1 MLKKKIL
8 FLIPSLRGGG
18 AEKVTLLLGNE
29 LIKLG
34 WEIGFLM
41 AQVEGPFLEHLDP
54 KIKIIKLPYRK
65 ISRNILAI
73 RAVLQS
79 EKPDIFYTIMEY
91 VNIIGGIAHKL
102 SNSKAKLVYSEHN
115 NIYKTLETHSTGMR
129 FFLKVGIKYAYN
141 LPDRIVCV
149 SEGVRDVLQEYL
161 PNLKNVSVLYNPIE
175 QMHPNTD
182 PPTNDSIYRILS
194 IGRLN
199 RQKNHILL
207 LKAFKYLQETFSID
221 AHLTIIGEGKER
233 KVLNQYIIQH
243 NLIDKVDLPGF
254 KDSNTYLHNSDLF
267 VLSSEYEGFGN
278 VLVEALSTGIPVIST
293 DCPSGPAEILKNG
306 LYGQL
311 VPVHDEIA
319 LAKAIYKEYLTEDN
333 SEKRMQRIQRAND
346 FAVEKIAAQ
355 YEALFHTLLK

>member
-1 MLKKKIL
+1 MRKKKIL
-8 FLIPSLRGGG
+8 FLIPSLHGGG

-34 WEIGFLM
+34 WDIGFVM
-41 AQVEGPFLEHLDP
+41 SKVEGPYLEHLDP

-73 RAVLQS
+73 RAVILS
-79 EKPDIFYTIMEY
+79 EKPDIFYTTMEY

-102 SNSKAKLVYSEHN
+102 SNSKSKLVYSEHN
-115 NIYKTLETHSTGMR
+115 NIHKTLGAHSSGMKYL
-129 FFLKVGIKYAYN
+129 LKAGIKHTYTFA
-141 LPDRIVCV
+141 DQIVCV
-149 SEGVRDVLQEYL
+149 SDGVRDVLQEYK
-161 PNLKNVSVLYNPIE
+161 PGIKNLSVIYNPIE
-175 QMHPNTD
+175 QMQPNTD
-182 PPTNDSIYRILS
+182 PSGNNSIYRILS

-207 LKAFKYLQETFSID
+207 LKAFKYLLETFPID
-221 AHLTIIGEGKER
+221 AHLTIIGEGQER
-233 KVLNQYIIQH
+233 NALNQYIIQH
-243 NLIDKVDLPGF
+243 NLIDKIDLPGF
-254 KDSNTYLHNSDLF
+254 KDPNTYLHNSDLF

-278 VLVEALSTGIPVIST
+278 VLVEALSTGIPVVST

-319 LAKAIYKEYLTEDN
+319 LANAMYKEYLTEDN
-333 SEKRMQRIQRAND
+333 SEQRMKRIQRAKD
-346 FAVEKIAAQ
+346 FAPEKIVAQ
-355 YEALFHTLLK
+355 YAGLFHSLLK